1 MVHVVWLFLGALA
14 VGEFTGWFDNQ
25 TVIVV
30 TILIIFVLL
39 GFLDRDSVKLI
50 RDLDQAKDRIAEL
63 QNEISRLREDLAG
76 C

>member
-63 QNEISRLREDLAG
+63 QNEISRLREDLG
-76 C
+76 E